1 MSDWVIYCFLGPLL
15 VSMLLWLFRVPAGP
29 SRWIGIG
36 TLGVS
41 VLFAVQALLAAHAG
55 EIGVLRPG
63 GWPMPFGITYVVDR
77 LSALFLVIA
86 AVLGVTALL
95 ALRSADH
102 GERTVQ
108 RSVPLLLALVSGLSG
123 AFLSGDLFHLFVL
136 FELVLVC
143 SYLLLQIPGT
153 ARALD
158 SGFSNVI
165 VNVLA
170 STLFMVACGVLYSQ
184 CGSLS
189 LADLALRVPEMDPT
203 LRLAAGGMLATAF
216 GIKAGLV
223 PLSFWLVTT
232 YPATAGPIAAFFAG
246 LMTKLGVYALMR
258 TTPVLF
264 AGTAIPE
271 ALVWA
276 GAASA
281 FFGVVAALAVYEL
294 RRLLSFHIVSQVG
307 YMVLGLGTMSV
318 LGLAGALFYLCHH
331 VLVKAALFV
340 VSDRLEIR
348 DGTRDLRRMRPRTGM
363 LLALG
368 FMLAA
373 GSLAGLPPFSGFVA
387 KLALFKATVVLE
399 RPVLLVVLIVA
410 SLLTLASMVKVWQHA
425 FQPDAGRELEEEDAP
440 GAVPAR
446 SVSPGIALGLLV
458 AMSVGVAI
466 FAGPIWDYAKATA
479 EQLLEAD
486 AWAQRVFEVGASRGE

>member
-1 MSDWVIYCFLGPLL
+1 MSDFVLFCFLGPLV
-15 VSMLLWLFRVPAGP
+15 VSMLLWLFRVPART
-29 SRWIGIG
+29 SRVIALL

-41 VLFAVQALLAAHAG
+41 AIFAVQALLAAHAG
-55 EIGVLRPG
+55 EIGVWRPG
-63 GWPMPFGITYVVDR
+63 GWAMPFGITYVVDR

-86 AVLGVTALL
+86 AVLGIGSLL
-95 ALRSADH
+95 AFDTKQH
-102 GERTVQ
+102 GERTLG

-143 SYLLLQIPGT
+143 SYLLLQVPGT
-153 ARALD
+153 PRAVNA
-158 SGFSNVI
+158 GFANVV

-189 LADLALRVPEMDPT
+189 IADLALRVQDMDPD

-223 PLSFWLVTT
+223 PLSFWLATT
-232 YPATAGPIAAFFAG
+232 YPACSGPIAAFFAG
-246 LMTKLGVYALMR
+246 LMTKLGVYALIR
-258 TTPVLF
+258 TMPPLF

-271 ALVWA
+271 ILVWA
-276 GAASA
+276 GAFSA
-281 FFGVVAALAVYEL
+281 FYGVIAALAVYEL

-307 YMVLGLGTMSV
+307 YMVLGLGTMTV

-340 VSDRLEIR
+340 VSDRLELR
-348 DGTRDLRRMRPRTGM
+348 DGTRDLRRMRPQAAMG
-363 LLALG
+363 LG
-368 FMLAA
+368 FAFMLAA

-387 KLALFKATVVLE
+387 KLALFKATVVLD
-399 RPVLLVVLIVA
+399 RPVLLTVLIVA
-410 SLLTLASMVKVWQHA
+410 SLLTLASMLKVWQHA
-425 FQPDAGRELEEEDAP
+425 FVQDAGRGEIPDD
-440 GAVPAR
+440 VPAR
-446 SVSPGIALGLLV
+446 PVRPGLALIVLVLMSLSVA
-458 AMSVGVAI
+458 A
-466 FAGPIWDYAKATA
+466 FAGPVWDYAKATA
-479 EQLLEAD
+479 EQLLAPVELAK
-486 AWAQRVFEVGASRGE
+486 QVFEAGAARVGAR